1 MSHNGFYRRFNN
13 ASDEWILDPSS
24 QSEITIELYLDIPDT
39 VQPNLIL
46 EFNGE
51 TVDTPISETPNE
63 HGHYAWIFTV
73 TPKQENIIRLHA
85 TGLGSIM
92 DKSKY
97 VSVVEVIAD
106 NVNFDIVHQ
115 MNCNAQPKG
124 LEYQKGATQLDSA
137 GYIEIPIGAPVWKY
151 WCDTLDQFKYEDYPN
166 WQ

>member
-1 MSHNGFYRRFNN
+1 MSQNLYR
-13 ASDEWILDPSS
+13 LYKDPSEKWEEES
-24 QSEITIELYLDIPDT
+24 ATTDITVELYLDIPDT
-39 VQPNLIL
+39 VTPRLEL
-46 EFNGE
+46 EFNDQPI
-51 TVDTPISETPNE
+51 TTPISEQRNE
-63 HGHYAWIFTV
+63 HGHYPWIFTV

-97 VSVVEVIAD
+97 VNVVEIIAD
-106 NVNFDIVHQ
+106 DVNFDIVHQ

-151 WCDTLDQFKYEDYPN
+151 WCDTLAQFKYEDYPN
-166 WQ
+166 WR